1 MKDLQPNSEVIN
13 RPDVI
18 RALCRII
25 DVCFV
30 TLTRVLKLIPQIM
43 TALNGSR
50 WPWSTATPQLPWPP
64 SSQHRIVKRWV
75 NEVQEAVKAKLSLTF
90 FGSSSGDG
98 YHGFGGSSSQP
109 NRPQA
114 IASSNYITQYHGLGL
129 FYLIR
134 Q

>member
-1 MKDLQPNSEVIN
+1 MFCNFDL
-13 RPDVI
+13 
-18 RALCRII
+18 RAQVNPSNY
-25 DVCFV
+25 DSPQWFKVAFV
-30 TLTRVLKLIPQIM
+30 DRNPSIALATL
-43 TALNGSR
+43 
-50 WPWSTATPQLPWPP
+50 
-64 SSQHRIVKRWV
+64 VKRWV
-75 NEVQEAVKAKLSLTF
+75 NEAQEAVKAKLSLTF